1 MSELLEKAINEL
13 RSLPE
18 SEQDVV
24 GQLLLDELSWEFDSL
39 HDKTKL
45 NRLASEA
52 LEEYRSGKTKN
63 LNE

>member
-1 MSELLEKAINEL
+1 MEQAIDQL

-18 SEQDVV
+18 SEQDAL
-24 GQLLLDELSWEFDSL
+24 GQMLLDELSWEVDSL